1 MKNRLALPRMAV
13 AAAVAFACAS
23 LGDDCDGDIVQ
34 DPTFRDWCGAS
45 LCSWK
50 TDFGQ
55 IARVPTWIQE
65 DFGVSFLDNGT
76 TGTEISQVTEENQA
90 TCILFTSV
98 GNIDPTAEM
107 TVSVDFNNDG
117 SIDYIGALGSAKW
130 ETVQTEITAPPRYQG
145 ITFYVKKSGTGT
157 AILAE
162 MAIQSR
168 TGCTAPAPKIGNLR
182 FGETCSST
190 SECQSGFVCP
200 EWVDGG
206 TQFCGQCTD
215 QIPCEGGV
223 TCQTRSVFFPLQ
235 CGPGQGLGQSGAP
248 CLANS
253 DCASAECDGAM
264 PVEFVLGDAATP
276 CDLDTVGPDSGSN
289 CSWAT
294 ALGGTCR

>member
-1 MKNRLALPRMAV
+1 MKTRFAPSRIAVTVVAL
-13 AAAVAFACAS
+13 FACAS

-34 DPTFRDWCGAS
+34 DPTFRDWCGSS

-55 IARVPTWIQE
+55 IARVPTWNQE
-65 DFGVSFLDNGT
+65 DFGVSFLDNGS

-98 GNIDPTAEM
+98 GDIDPTADM

-117 SIDYIGALGSAKW
+117 TIDAIQTLASATW
-130 ETVQTEITAPPRYQG
+130 HTVQTEITAPARYQG
-145 ITFYVKKSGTGT
+145 ITFYVKKNGTGT

-168 TGCTAPAPKIGNLR
+168 SGCTAPPPKIDNLR

-190 SECQSGFVCP
+190 AECETGFVCP

-223 TCQTRSVFFPLQ
+223 TCKTRSVFLPLQ

-253 DCASAECDGAM
+253 DCASGACDGAM
-264 PVEFVLGDAATP
+264 PVELVLGDAATP
-276 CDLDTVGPDSGSN
+276 CDLNTISPSDPSN

-294 ALGGTCR
+294 ALGGACR